1 MGKSR
6 FYDRQSGECGPVIGA
21 FCPIT
26 ISCQTAI
33 GNSESLQHCVQLPT
47 GARYRVTDVTAYCGT
62 VTSDPGVSVGSTL
75 GGTEIVNAGALS
87 TGAAQLTVRD
97 YTPAA
102 TGIISVYIIADAG
115 DAVALPC
122 TVTLW
127 GYMSEEPTA
136 L

>member
-6 FYDRQSGECGPVIGA
+6 FYDRQSGESGPVIGS
-21 FCPIT
+21 FFSIPIT
-26 ISCQTAI
+26 CQAAI
-33 GNSESLQHCVQLPT
+33 ANNDALQHCIQLPV
-47 GARYRVTDVTAYCGT
+47 GARFRVTDVTSYSGT
-62 VTSDPGVSVGSTL
+62 VTSDPLVDVGTTL
-75 GGTEIVNAGALS
+75 GGTEIVDNGELA
-87 TGAAQLTVRD
+87 TGAVAFTVRD
-97 YTPAA
+97 YTPSA
-102 TGIISVYIIADAG
+102 TGIISVYITADAG